1 MKGKP
6 LVKLGMKRICI
17 SSRLYSLWHHLLESM
32 LRVYYGTQMP
42 EANADAD
49 DYAVLKSHT
58 LQPSHVMTP

>member
-1 MKGKP
+1 MAFGVTCLKECKS
-6 LVKLGMKRICI
+6 V
-17 SSRLYSLWHHLLESM
+17 LL
-32 LRVYYGTQMP
+32 RTQMP